1 MYILA
6 KGDITITAPPA
17 AQVSFKNSAPFTKC
31 ITKIDETTIDNVE
44 DLDLVIPIYNL
55 KKYNSNN
62 SETTESLWFYSK
74 DGTTNFS
81 NNIENSDNFKSFKYQ
96 VKLLQN
102 AVAQLAPNNAN
113 QILKN
118 ATVAVPLKY

>member
-31 ITKIDETTIDNVE
+31 ITKIDETTIDDVE

-81 NNIENSDNFKSFKYQ
+81 NNIENGDNFKSFKYQ

>member
-6 KGDITITAPPA
+6 KGDITITAPLA

-31 ITKIDETTIDNVE
+31 ITKIDETTIDDVE

-55 KKYNSNN
+55 EKYNSNN

-81 NNIENSDNFKSFKYQ
+81 NNIENSDNFKSFNYQ

-102 AVAQLAPNNAN
+102 AVAQLTPNNAN

>member
-31 ITKIDETTIDNVE
+31 ITKIDETTIDEVE

>member
-31 ITKIDETTIDNVE
+31 ITKIDETTIDDVE

>member
-31 ITKIDETTIDNVE
+31 ITKIDETTIDDVE

-55 KKYNSNN
+55 EKYNSNN

>member
-6 KGDITITAPPA
+6 KGDITITAPLA

-31 ITKIDETTIDNVE
+31 ITKIDETTIDDVE

-55 KKYNSNN
+55 EKYNSNN